1 MSARASTRLASTSCC
16 LASSGFTSA
25 SVDLPDAR
33 THPPSLAR
41 LVRRELRRASP
52 THGTLPTYLTY
63 PTSPTYL
70 TYLTYATY
78 LTYPT
83 YLCVLF
89 DASCGGEARKGSS
102 PGHDRHVDGPR
113 CPLPANGLDRVVH
126 LRQPE
131 RMRHHQ
137 LERDPVRGQLM
148 QRELH
153 RPIGMPA
160 RALQRHAFPCQPPD
174 RKRGELL
181 VAFSLHDH
189 SRSATLR

>member
-1 MSARASTRLASTSCC
+1 MSARASMRIASTSCC

-25 SVDLPDAR
+25 SVDLPDLL
-33 THPPSLAR
+33 TYPPSLAR

-52 THGTLPTYLTY
+52 THATLPAYLTY

-83 YLCVLF
+83 YRCVLF
-89 DASCGGEARKGSS
+89 DASCGGKARKGSS

-137 LERDPVRGQLM
+137 LERDPRRGQLP
-148 QRELH
+148 QLRHH
-153 RPIGMPA
+153 RPLATAGHAPA
-160 RALQRHAFPCQPPD
+160 LPSSPLPPP
-174 RKRGELL
+174 
-181 VAFSLHDH
+181 A
-189 SRSATLR
+189 